1 MSKNFLLTLG
11 DRQVLTVALDYL
23 RANLDDAIDD
33 LRTANEENLDPRVDA
48 LTEANIDALYMAL
61 GGSMSE

>member
-33 LRTANEENLDPRVDA
+33 LRTANEENLDPWVDA